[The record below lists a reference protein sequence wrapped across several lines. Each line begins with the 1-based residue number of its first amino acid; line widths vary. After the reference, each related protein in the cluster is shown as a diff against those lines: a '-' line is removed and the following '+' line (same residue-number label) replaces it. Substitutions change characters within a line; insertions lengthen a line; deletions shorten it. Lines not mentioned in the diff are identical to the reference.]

1 MPAKLRTS
9 SLDLLARVAWAGPL
23 LVRLALAAI
32 FIPSGWGKL
41 HHLDQVEQYFASLHI
56 PAPGAQ
62 AALVSVIELV
72 AGVAILLGLGT
83 RVAGALLIGVM
94 TVAIY
99 TAKWPAI
106 HGATDLAATVEFAY
120 LAMAAWLVTA
130 GAGAASA
137 DHLLARRLFAPRR

>member
-1 MPAKLRTS
+1 MPVKLRAA
-9 SLDLLARVAWAGPL
+9 LDLVARVAWAGPL
-23 LVRLALAAI
+23 LVRVALAAI

-41 HHLDQVEQYFASLHI
+41 HHLAQVEQYFASLHI

-62 AALVSVIELV
+62 AAMVSVIELV
-72 AGVAILLGLGT
+72 AGIAVLLGLGT
-83 RVAGALLIGVM
+83 RVAGALLVAVM

-106 HGATDLAATVEFAY
+106 HSATDLAATVEFAY

-137 DHLLARRLFAPRR
+137 DHLLGRAWAAPRR